1 MLRNKV
7 RKISNKLG
15 THFKLEH
22 DGVKCQTLHWLA
34 LELGTDDGDMQEHTI
49 CHNHSAHRSN
59 NIIRSPILTNNIVPQ
74 KNNKVKNKQEDTLP
88 QRAKLDSVLQPEP
101 TPVHSCVLLSSVASS
116 SLMPSAL

>member
-34 LELGTDDGDMQEHTI
+34 LELGTDDRPSDRNVRRRLQLVQTHL
-49 CHNHSAHRSN
+49 ARSTLCMLDLP
-59 NIIRSPILTNNIVPQ
+59 SP
-74 KNNKVKNKQEDTLP
+74 K
-88 QRAKLDSVLQPEP
+88 
-101 TPVHSCVLLSSVASS
+101 
-116 SLMPSAL
+116 PSWIKALGRN

>member
-34 LELGTDDGDMQEHTI
+34 LELGTDDGGMQEHTVTTTLLTD
-49 CHNHSAHRSN
+49 
-59 NIIRSPILTNNIVPQ
+59 PTILSGPQ
-74 KNNKVKNKQEDTLP
+74 
-88 QRAKLDSVLQPEP
+88 S
-101 TPVHSCVLLSSVASS
+101 
-116 SLMPSAL
+116 